1 MSNSKSSTVLHVAAH
16 LMAVPALVSLPAAL
30 AHHSSTGIFDSDNI
44 VEIEGLVTSTRW
56 RNPHTSFTVEVV
68 DPAGQTVEW
77 YVESGSVS
85 GARMRGVSR
94 DLIKAG
100 DRIRVAGES
109 SLRGRPEMFAA
120 SVLLSDGREV
130 LLRITARPRW
140 PELRTEL
147 YEPGSVEEPVR
158 AAAAAAAADWIFR
171 VWSTVVG
178 DEDSFPMYWDDVG
191 PLTDAAAKAKAEF
204 DARTSPFLG
213 CHPKGMPYIMIT
225 PYPVEFTRAG
235 GDIVI
240 RFEEHDVE
248 RLIHMGAPRPTE
260 AVPHSLFGYSMGR
273 WEDGALVV
281 NTERVNAPYFYG
293 DGTPQSDAIRLVER
307 FTINETEDRLDYRL
321 IVDDPAT
328 FAERLE
334 FTRYLAWKP
343 GVEVER
349 YDCVE

>member
-1 MSNSKSSTVLHVAAH
+1 MSSSRSSTVLHVAAH

-30 AHHSSTGIFDSDNI
+30 AHHSSTGIFDPDNI

-56 RNPHTSFTVEVV
+56 RNPHTSFRVQVV
-68 DPAGQTVEW
+68 DPAGQAVEW
-77 YVESGSVS
+77 YIESGSVS
-85 GARMRGVSR
+85 GARMRGVNS
-94 DLIKAG
+94 DLIEAG

-109 SLRGRPEMFAA
+109 SLRGRPEMFARN
-120 SVLLSDGREV
+120 VLLSDGREV

-140 PELRTEL
+140 PELRTQL
-147 YEPGSVEEPVR
+147 YQPDPVDESVR
-158 AAAAAAAADWIFR
+158 TTAAAAADGIFR
-171 VWSTVVG
+171 VWSTVFG

-191 PLTDAAAKAKAEF
+191 PLTEAAARAKSNF
-204 DARTSPFLG
+204 DARTSPLLG

-225 PYPVEFTRAG
+225 PYPVEFTRS
-235 GDIVI
+235 GDDILL

-248 RLIHMGAPRPTE
+248 RSIHMGAPRPTE
-260 AVPHSLFGYSMGR
+260 AVPHSLFGYSTGR

-293 DGTPQSDAIRLVER
+293 DGTPQSDTIRLVER
-307 FTINETEDRLDYRL
+307 FTVNETEDRLDYRL

-334 FTRYLAWKP
+334 FTRYWAWKP

>member
-1 MSNSKSSTVLHVAAH
+1 MTGSGSWIIPQVAAH
-16 LMAVPALVSLPAAL
+16 LLGMAALVSLTSASG
-30 AHHSSTGIFDSDNI
+30 HHSSTGIFDSDNI
-44 VEIEGLVTSTRW
+44 VEIEGLVTSTHW

-85 GARMRGVSR
+85 GSRMRGVSS
-94 DLIKAG
+94 DLIEAG

-109 SLRGRPEMFAA
+109 SLRGRPEMFARN
-120 SVLLSDGREV
+120 VLLSDGREV
-130 LLRITARPRW
+130 MLRITARPRW
-140 PELRTEL
+140 PELRTAL
-147 YEPGSVEEPVR
+147 YEPDSVEESVR
-158 AAAAAAAADWIFR
+158 AAAAAEADGIFR
-171 VWSTVVG
+171 VWSTVLG

-204 DARTSPFLG
+204 DPRTSPFLG

-240 RFEEHDVE
+240 RFEEHDAE

-260 AVPHSLFGYSMGR
+260 AVPHSLFGYSTGR

-293 DGTPQSDAIRLVER
+293 DGTPQSDTIRLVER
-307 FTINETEDRLDYRL
+307 FTVNETEDRLDYRL
-321 IVDDPAT
+321 IVDDRAT